1 MEKDFEVP
9 LSEVN
14 IIENTWFKGLYK
26 DTPTYLVYFP
36 YAQHY
41 LSDSPGHYSHT
52 GSEEEMIQ
60 QYKSLDLAA
69 IPEYSVESYRQM
81 FKVGFIV
88 NKLFILLLIIS
99 LIF

>member
-1 MEKDFEVP
+1 
-9 LSEVN
+9 
-14 IIENTWFKGLYK
+14 
-26 DTPTYLVYFP
+26 
-36 YAQHY
+36 
-41 LSDSPGHYSHT
+41 
-52 GSEEEMIQ
+52 MIQ